1 MALEVQRPMDERSS
15 LEQAE
20 QMLQL
25 KYQREPEFHDLI
37 NKIVEK
43 TLNDVEEGKEQE
55 QFQKLIDKQFEFCH
69 FKMPATLK
77 PIPEETHKLRV
88 KTKLNENSPK
98 PFIYEDSESS
108 NEVKISV
115 DSFNNFLERSDFLLD
130 VSSQVA
136 DFNDLQQ
143 KLLTKNDTKFIDE
156 YDY

>member
-1 MALEVQRPMDERSS
+1 
-15 LEQAE
+15 
-20 QMLQL
+20 
-25 KYQREPEFHDLI
+25 
-37 NKIVEK
+37 
-43 TLNDVEEGKEQE
+43 
-55 QFQKLIDKQFEFCH
+55 
-69 FKMPATLK
+69 MPATLK
-77 PIPEETHKLRV
+77 PIPEETHKLKV
-88 KTKLNENSPK
+88 KSKLNESSSK